1 MVYLLED
8 LPACYLGSSQKVSF
22 FLDFLFVLLLL
33 SQETPPIRGGL
44 DNPACHTH
52 THTLPNTISLS
63 SLLSSLLKIRKVY
76 FSQNV
81 VLRQM
86 SLRASVCPAV
96 RFFAS
101 SWTWNPDFCPR
112 AFLETGGNVK
122 RRRWHSFRTLWT
134 RSIIIFHFLSRLADL
149 EAQRRWWP
157 VWHGEQGGSQRWSW
171 WTWTTSW
178 WTTIEDLR
186 PTQTWEQGHQC
197 GLLWGGEPP
206 SCL

>member
-22 FLDFLFVLLLL
+22 FLDFLSVLLFL

-44 DNPACHTH
+44 DNPACHI
-52 THTLPNTISLS
+52 LPNPPTISLS
-63 SLLSSLLKIRKVY
+63 SLIPSLLKIRKVY

-96 RFFAS
+96 RFFFAT
-101 SWTWNPDFCPR
+101 WTWNPDFCPR
-112 AFLETGGNVK
+112 ASLETGGNVK

-134 RSIIIFHFLSRLADL
+134 RSIFIFHFLSRLADL

-157 VWHGEQGGSQRWSW
+157 VWHGEQGGSQRWRW
-171 WTWTTSW
+171 WTWTTRR
-178 WTTIEDLR
+178 WTTTAQDLR
-186 PTQTWEQGHQC
+186 PT
-197 GLLWGGEPP
+197 
-206 SCL
+206 

>member
-1 MVYLLED
+1 MYSRNNFSRFSYFRTFYPCIPITMHGLFVRGPPSML
-8 LPACYLGSSQKVSF
+8 YLGASQKVSF

-96 RFFAS
+96 TFFCKFLNLKSWFLPAS
-101 SWTWNPDFCPR
+101 
-112 AFLETGGNVK
+112 
-122 RRRWHSFRTLWT
+122 
-134 RSIIIFHFLSRLADL
+134 LSRN
-149 EAQRRWWP
+149 WWKCKKKAL
-157 VWHGEQGGSQRWSW
+157 
-171 WTWTTSW
+171 T
-178 WTTIEDLR
+178 
-186 PTQTWEQGHQC
+186 
-197 GLLWGGEPP
+197 
-206 SCL
+206 